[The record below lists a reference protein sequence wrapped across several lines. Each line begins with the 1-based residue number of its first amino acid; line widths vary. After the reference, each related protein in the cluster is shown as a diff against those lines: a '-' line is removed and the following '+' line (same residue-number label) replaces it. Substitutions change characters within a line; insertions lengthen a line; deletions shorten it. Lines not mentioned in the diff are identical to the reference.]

1 MAEAV
6 SGPCNRVS
14 WKKVSGASGYH
25 IYRKLQGKSWVR
37 IGTVNNKVLS
47 WKDTEIAGI
56 TSYAYAVRP
65 YKKVDGKKILGG
77 YQASSYILSY
87 PELQKISCVRKTSR
101 GLKIC
106 WKAQKKAD
114 CYQIYRK
121 TGKGSWKKISTV
133 SGGSSSSFEDKTA
146 KKGTTY
152 YYAVR
157 AGIKTS
163 GGKVLCGGYA
173 AKAAKR

>member
-1 MAEAV
+1 M
-6 SGPCNRVS
+6 
-14 WKKVSGASGYH
+14 
-25 IYRKLQGKSWVR
+25 
-37 IGTVNNKVLS
+37 LS

-65 YKKVDGKKILGG
+65 YKKVDGKKVLGG
-77 YQASSYILSY
+77 YQAKQLYPVLSGTPEDILCQ
-87 PELQKISCVRKTSR
+87 EDLQGAENLLES
-101 GLKIC
+101 
-106 WKAQKKAD
+106 AEKK
-114 CYQIYRK
+114 QIAIR
-121 TGKGSWKKISTV
+121 STV
-133 SGGSSSSFEDKTA
+133 RLERGHGKRSVQISGGSSSSFEDKTA